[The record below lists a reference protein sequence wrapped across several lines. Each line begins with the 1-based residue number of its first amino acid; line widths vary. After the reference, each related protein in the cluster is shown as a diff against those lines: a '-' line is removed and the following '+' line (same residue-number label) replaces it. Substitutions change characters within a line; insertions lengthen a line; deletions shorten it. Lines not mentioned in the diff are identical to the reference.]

1 MTKKQI
7 KSTKESDIKE
17 FFTALKLMAEEKGIP
32 AEYIAAKISEAITV
46 ASRKDYGGND
56 VVVCTIDPEK
66 EIFEVLLEMATK
78 DATVGETQKVLADRF
93 GLSEEEAK
101 HCMIS
106 FALAAAITNV
116 NF

>member
-1 MTKKQI
+1 M
-7 KSTKESDIKE
+7 
-17 FFTALKLMAEEKGIP
+17 
-32 AEYIAAKISEAITV
+32 
-46 ASRKDYGGND
+46 
-56 VVVCTIDPEK
+56 EK

-78 DATVGETQKVLADRF
+78 DATVGEIQKVLADRF